1 MCVVHLL
8 ALVFA
13 GLVFSLMSGRFKCGA
28 LSCGWSFDS
37 SGALLCHCLSCLY
50 YKQESAAARASIHRK
65 HPLLRANVMTN
76 SVAKKAK
83 VDQPE
88 ISVNVGEL
96 TILDVLCISL

>member
-28 LSCGWSFDS
+28 LSCGRSFDS
-37 SGALLCHCLSCLY
+37 SSALLRHRLSCLY
-50 YKQESAAARASIHRK
+50 YKQESATAQASIHCKR
-65 HPLLRANVMTN
+65 PLLRANVMTN

-96 TILDVLCISL
+96 TILDVLCVSL